1 MHRFPLR
8 LVAFASLLALAGCVG
23 GGGGSNL
30 PKASGPFGDVT
41 NAPVGAGVN
50 VSAGTQ
56 EDFIVNVGRRIF
68 FSENSASLDD
78 AARETLNN
86 QAAWLGQYTKY
97 RIKVQGYADEPG
109 GAAANTAIGMQRAE
123 AAKAYLVERGLNPGR
138 IRVSSRG
145 NREPTLRCA
154 NITCWSQN
162 RHVRTVLE

>member
-1 MHRFPLR
+1 MFYSTFRMAALAIPF
-8 LVAFASLLALAGCVG
+8 ALAGCVSSPG
-23 GGGGSNL
+23 L
-30 PKASGPFGDVT
+30 PGASGPMGDVT

-50 VSAGTQ
+50 VQAGSQ
-56 EDFIVNVGRRIF
+56 EDFIVNVGRRIY
-68 FSENSASLDD
+68 FSENSAALDD

-109 GAAANTAIGMQRAE
+109 GAAANKTLGMQRAD
-123 AAKAYLVERGLNPGR
+123 AAKAYLVERGLNASR
-138 IRVSSRG
+138 IRTSSRG
-145 NREPTLRCA
+145 NSEPTMRCA

>member
-1 MHRFPLR
+1 MHRFSLR
-8 LVAFASLLALAGCVG
+8 LVAFASLFALAGCVG
-23 GGGGSNL
+23 GGSGL
-30 PKASGPFGDVT
+30 PGASGPFGDVT

-56 EDFIVNVGRRIF
+56 EDFIVNVGRRIY
-68 FSENSASLDD
+68 FSENSAALDD

-86 QAAWLGQYTKY
+86 QAAWLGQHTKY

-109 GAAANTAIGMQRAE
+109 GAAANNAIALQRAE
-123 AAKAYLVERGLNPGR
+123 AAKAYLVERGLNAGR
-138 IRVSSRG
+138 IRVASRG
-145 NREPTLRCA
+145 NREPTMRCA